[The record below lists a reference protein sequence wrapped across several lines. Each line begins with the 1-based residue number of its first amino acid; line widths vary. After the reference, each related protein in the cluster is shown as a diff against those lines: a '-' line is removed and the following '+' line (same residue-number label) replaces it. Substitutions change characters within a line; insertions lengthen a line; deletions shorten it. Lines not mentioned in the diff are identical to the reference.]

1 MTTRRPR
8 RARGVPPPR
17 VAIVEM
23 RRRRRGGGHSGCGAA
38 KYCGGIAG
46 RRAEGESAAAAR
58 RVWAGLPR
66 LLRATPKKCLLDDID
81 DAAASRGGLGELVRL
96 DELTIGAG

>member
-23 RRRRRGGGHSGCGAA
+23 RRRRRAGGHSSCGAA
-38 KYCGGIAG
+38 KYCGGNPG

-66 LLRATPKKCLLDDID
+66 LAAC
-81 DAAASRGGLGELVRL
+81 DAEKVF
-96 DELTIGAG
+96 AGRYR